1 MKSKSNQAQTL
12 GPEVPEPQVVTIAV
26 PDDFNRMNLN
36 SRIVY
41 VADGLRSSES
51 RYPDCKDSLRRHT
64 SLVKMGKK
72 EVSYLIEYLPI
83 INSDY

>member
-1 MKSKSNQAQTL
+1 MKTKSNQAHAL
-12 GPEVPEPQVVTIAV
+12 GAEIPEPQVVTIAV

-41 VADGLRSSES
+41 VADGLKSSES
-51 RYPDCKDSLRRHT
+51 QYPDCKDSLRRHT